1 MKFFFVL
8 LVLIFEASSASE
20 NNANKLIR
28 DSMERSALGAKI
40 EFIEPSEMEGLY
52 TVGLQGGRIMYA
64 SDDGQFFFQG
74 RLYKAKEGGTINL
87 TDVQERQG
95 MALAIEKVSDS
106 EIVAFTADNE
116 RGVITVF
123 TDTSCPFC
131 HKLHEDIEELN
142 DKGISVRY
150 LAYPREGLDSQAYKI
165 LVSVWC
171 SPDRNEVLEQAMA
184 NKSID
189 SLSCDNP
196 VRSHFQLGQQ
206 MGVRGTPAIV
216 FENGAM
222 LNGYRSPDVLEKIV
236 DSIQSGG

>member
-1 MKFFFVL
+1 MKRLLLLLVL
-8 LVLIFEASSASE
+8 LVSFSYTSADNS
-20 NNANKLIR
+20 AKLIR

-40 EFIEPSEMEGLY
+40 EFIEPGPMEGLY

-74 RLYKAKEGGTINL
+74 RLYRAKQGGTINL
-87 TDVQERQG
+87 TDVQEKKG
-95 MALAIEKVSDS
+95 MALAIAKIPDPDV
-106 EIVAFTADNE
+106 VAFSAEDE
-116 RGVITVF
+116 RAVITVF

-131 HKLHEDIEELN
+131 HKLHEDIDELN
-142 DKGISVRY
+142 DKGISVHY
-150 LAYPREGLDSQAYKI
+150 LAYPREGLDSEAYKM

-171 SPDRNEVLEQAMA
+171 SSDRHEAFDEAMEDE
-184 NKSID
+184 SID
-189 SLSCDNP
+189 SLSCENP
-196 VRSHFQLGQQ
+196 VKAHFQLGQQ